1 MARSFQLGSQKTQM
15 PQTSE
20 RRIKPRIDLPF
31 SARVRGVDA
40 NGEAFEMNSVL
51 DNFSAN
57 DLYLR
62 MERSLKQG
70 AELLV
75 LVDLP
80 TISTDNAGASQ
91 IEAQGVILRAE
102 PQPNGGCGVAVAFT
116 KHRFL

>member
-1 MARSFQLGSQKTQM
+1 M

-20 RRIKPRIDLPF
+20 RRSKPRIDIPF
-31 SARVRGVDA
+31 SAKVSGIDA
-40 NGEAFEMNSVL
+40 DGEAFEMNSVL
-51 DNFSAN
+51 DNFSAGG
-57 DLYLR
+57 LYLR

-70 AELLV
+70 SELLV
-75 LVDLP
+75 LVELP
-80 TISTDNAGASQ
+80 TVSADNAGASQ